1 MLLITP
7 IDIYTE
13 AICLSVGFKPTLF
26 TYTNLQMFLQVSNIK
41 SSSVE
46 SLSVNAKTNQVLVR
60 YIGND
65 QPYLYSNVD
74 FGAISQVILT
84 EIDSIG
90 RWVNTNLKQNA
101 DVTCYAV

>member
-1 MLLITP
+1 MFPITL

-13 AICLSVGFKPTLF
+13 AICLSVGFINLRLS
-26 TYTNLQMFLQVSNIK
+26 TYTITMFLQVSNIK

-46 SLSVNAKTNQVLVR
+46 SLSINAKTNQALVR

-65 QPYLYSNVD
+65 QPYLYSNVP
-74 FGAISQVILT
+74 FAAISEVVLT

-90 RWVNTNLKQNA
+90 RWVNTNLKQNDA
-101 DVTCYAV
+101 VTCYSV

>member
-1 MLLITP
+1 MSPITR

-26 TYTNLQMFLQVSNIK
+26 TYLFTLMFLQVSNIK

-46 SLSVNAKTNQVLVR
+46 SLSVNAKTNQALVR
-60 YIGND
+60 YIGNE
-65 QPYLYSNVD
+65 QPYLYSNVP
-74 FGAISQVILT
+74 FAAISEVVLT
-84 EIDSIG
+84 EIESIG